1 MIMMKIAGRILK
13 CPVKTSND
21 NDNDDNDDVDDDDD
35 NDDVDDDDEHVGG
48 HPSPG
53 YYRVPRV

>member
-1 MIMMKIAGRILK
+1 MIMMKIPGRILK

-21 NDNDDNDDVDDDDD
+21 NDNDDVDDDDD
-35 NDDVDDDDEHVGG
+35 DNVDVDDDDEHVGG

>member
-21 NDNDDNDDVDDDDD
+21 NDNDDNDDVDDDD
-35 NDDVDDDDEHVGG
+35 EHVGG

>member
-21 NDNDDNDDVDDDDD
+21 NDNDDNDDVDDDND
-35 NDDVDDDDEHVGG
+35 NDDDDEHVGG